1 MVRGVSHLWCHVL
14 YYVQLMV
21 VIAEIEERIDAL
33 KLRLPQLEGK
43 AHKRE
48 RSIINKEIY
57 ALENSPEYISAV
69 KDLLAVERAAAAE
82 AEDALHA
89 ARLVE
94 EQQEAER
101 RRQQSA
107 STKHTSPLFEVHY
120 RQQVEELFD
129 NYAPKFERSLCVDL
143 QYKTPQ
149 ELERVLLER
158 SGDAG
163 AALSTT
169 TCIDFGCGTGLMGV
183 LLRPRCAGRLIGCD
197 LSRGMLQMAAKMHAG
212 VYDEL
217 VALDAV
223 SYLRRQPAGSADLV
237 VGADVC
243 VYMRCLVDLISAA
256 EHALC
261 PGGLVAFSTEACEL
275 AEVAGGLPPT
285 GTGWLERK
293 SERIAHSAEY
303 LRWLVSG
310 PSSQLDLVVLEGSD
324 IRNDGADVI
333 HGHLVIMRKRTE

>member
-1 MVRGVSHLWCHVL
+1 
-14 YYVQLMV
+14 MV

-101 RRQQSA
+101 RRQQRA
-107 STKHTSPLFEVHY
+107 STKFTTSPLFEVHY

-129 NYAPKFERSLCVDL
+129 SYAPKFERSLCVDL

-149 ELERVLLER
+149 ELERVLER

-163 AALSTT
+163 LRLAPRHAST
-169 TCIDFGCGTGLMGV
+169 GCGTGLMGV
-183 LLRPRCAGRLIGCD
+183 LLRPRCASRLIGCD
-197 LSRGMLQMAAKMHAG
+197 QPRHAADG
-212 VYDEL
+212 RQ
-217 VALDAV
+217 DACGR
-223 SYLRRQPAGSADLV
+223 LRRARSVGRGELPARPAGSAD
-237 VGADVC
+237 
-243 VYMRCLVDLISAA
+243 RS
-256 EHALC
+256 
-261 PGGLVAFSTEACEL
+261 
-275 AEVAGGLPPT
+275 
-285 GTGWLERK
+285 
-293 SERIAHSAEY
+293 
-303 LRWLVSG
+303 
-310 PSSQLDLVVLEGSD
+310 
-324 IRNDGADVI
+324 
-333 HGHLVIMRKRTE
+333 